1 MEGVRQYQLNLW
13 QISDIFRIFEYIEN
27 HSLDSRLSAYRHEN
41 RCRQGDSIEDDL
53 SDSRMSLL
61 FEYLEVELV
70 HEKKEK

>member
-1 MEGVRQYQLNLW
+1 MESVRQNQLYFR
-13 QISDIFRIFEYIEN
+13 QISDIFLIFEHIEN
-27 HSLDSRLSAYRHEN
+27 HSLDGGLGAHRHED
-41 RCRQGDSIEDDL
+41 RSRQRDSIEGYL